1 MSKNSLDEIFDRNVR
16 PRTGIITIA
25 PISSTSIT
33 QNQTDRHPIVMT
45 PILARLLEPTSTPN
59 PNEILRRTLQNAI
72 DEERPLELE
81 EYDQI
86 FRLNEAE
93 LQELIDELYDEEND
107 HNSFFTLTI
116 LLNNEEFPI
125 LSYAMQTE
133 DRAFAI
139 RLINALNQPQYTD
152 SYIIMTTLDPLNQT
166 PLEIAFSENYYSQ
179 AYNTLISIAGAVPL
193 NSETDFSHHSEEENL
208 LEEAPAL
215 PPILLRTTLGNAVD
229 SDSEDYSPVVDYIR

>member
-86 FRLNEAE
+86 FRLN
-93 LQELIDELYDEEND
+93 EEND